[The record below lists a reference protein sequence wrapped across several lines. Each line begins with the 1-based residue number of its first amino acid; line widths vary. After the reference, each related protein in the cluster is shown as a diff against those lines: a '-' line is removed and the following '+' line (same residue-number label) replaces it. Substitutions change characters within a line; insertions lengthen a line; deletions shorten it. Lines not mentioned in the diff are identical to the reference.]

1 MRSTRWFVT
10 GCRKSCARLFERL
23 RKTVVLV
30 THDMAEAAFF
40 ASRLVLMRAGRIV
53 QEGTYR
59 DLATT
64 PAQEFVSEFVR
75 AQRGVHGM
83 LGNA

>member
-1 MRSTRWFVT
+1 
-10 GCRKSCARLFERL
+10 L

-40 ASRLVLMRAGRIV
+40 ANRLVLMRAGRIV
-53 QEGTYR
+53 QEGTYG
-59 DLATT
+59 DLASA
-64 PAQEFVSEFVR
+64 PAEEFVSDFVR
-75 AQRGVHGM
+75 AQRGLHGM

>member
-1 MRSTRWFVT
+1 MRS
-10 GCRKSCARLFERL
+10 
-23 RKTVVLV
+23 
-30 THDMAEAAFF
+30 
-40 ASRLVLMRAGRIV
+40 GRIV

-59 DLATT
+59 DLAST

-83 LGNA
+83 PGNA

>member
-1 MRSTRWFVT
+1 
-10 GCRKSCARLFERL
+10 
-23 RKTVVLV
+23 
-30 THDMAEAAFF
+30 MAEATFF
-40 ASRLVLMRAGRIV
+40 ASRLALMSAGRIV

-75 AQRGVHGM
+75 AQRGLHGM
-83 LGNA
+83 LGDA

>member
-1 MRSTRWFVT
+1 MCLHGLQEELR
-10 GCRKSCARLFERL
+10 ALFERL

-30 THDMAEAAFF
+30 MHDMAGAAFF
-40 ASRLVLMRAGRIV
+40 ANRLVLMRAGQIV
-53 QEGTYR
+53 HEGTYR

-83 LGNA
+83 LGDA